1 MPGPAH
7 FLQRRCPPALRAPC
21 RRPAP
26 AAAGLSPS
34 STNFSGGV
42 PPALRPCPS
51 GYSPASS
58 SSGGCRITGRVGAR
72 TLQAERAQRRHPGVR
87 SPSGIPPV
95 PQSPGLPPRLMP
107 RPLPGSPHAP
117 SFPRPPGSPHVSN
130 SLLGVRFPPCLRGCR
145 RAEVGA
151 GALPPAR
158 CPRFPVPAPL
168 TEPGAPSAATGGS
181 RIPPG
186 VGPEGR
192 SRAKLSG
199 HCRDRHRDRP
209 GPPLPAPDP
218 APPGTRPPVPVGSC
232 PAHRDRARHSPRVSR
247 YRSPPLSPRLFP
259 RSCSSLS
266 GSPPARRILQLPFS
280 LCSLTS
286 VHHQLPMIPGTP
298 QGSGMAQEC
307 DQIR

>member
-130 SLLGVRFPPCLRGCR
+130 SLLSVRFPPCLRGCR
-145 RAEVGA
+145 PA
-151 GALPPAR
+151 GQRLGPG
-158 CPRFPVPAPL
+158 RFPRRGVP
-168 TEPGAPSAATGGS
+168 GS
-181 RIPPG
+181 RYRPHSP
-186 VGPEGR
+186 
-192 SRAKLSG
+192 SRE
-199 HCRDRHRDRP
+199 P
-209 GPPLPAPDP
+209 P
-218 APPGTRPPVPVGSC
+218 APPPGGPASRPEWG
-232 PAHRDRARHSPRVSR
+232 RRAAAERN
-247 YRSPPLSPRLFP
+247 
-259 RSCSSLS
+259 
-266 GSPPARRILQLPFS
+266 
-280 LCSLTS
+280 
-286 VHHQLPMIPGTP
+286 
-298 QGSGMAQEC
+298 
-307 DQIR
+307 